1 MTGQALVSLPEKHR
15 IDHTEELSE
24 DEMKV
29 LLLLLLLLLLLTFLG
44 QVFSRVKEFS
54 KAAVDK
60 FMAKRE
66 EKEMLAGGGG
76 GFSYKAR

>member
-29 LLLLLLLLLLLTFLG
+29 LLLLMLLLLTFLG